1 MAENARISV
10 KNLDLYYGNFR
21 ALRAITMDI
30 TQGRVTA
37 LIGPSGCGKSSFLRT
52 LNRMNDLVPGARI
65 QGTILMDD
73 KDIYAPDMDVVVLR
87 KRVGMVFQRPNPFP
101 MSIYDNVAYGPRI
114 HGERSKAA
122 LDDLVES
129 SLRGAALWEEVKDRL
144 NKSALGLSGGQQQRL
159 CIARSLAVR
168 PEVLLMD
175 EPASALDPISTAK
188 IEDLIRDLRNTYTIA
203 IVTHNMQ
210 QAARVSDYTAFFL
223 SGELV
228 EHGAT
233 GTMFTNPKDQRTE
246 DYITGRFGQ
255 GTRRTS
261 GMARHTFH
269 EELEQLQRDLLKMG
283 TLVSAA
289 IENAVAS
296 LAKVDVV
303 LARQVIDGDD
313 TVDQMMINI
322 EKRCLELMALQQPL
336 AKDLRTIGTALK
348 IVTDLERMA
357 DHAVDIAKV
366 TVRLEGETLIKELID
381 IPRMAQR
388 VQTMIREALE
398 AYVQRDVEH
407 ATRMIHMDDE
417 IDRTYNE
424 VFEELMGIMQAEP
437 SKTKQATYL
446 LLVALYLERVGDH
459 ATNLGEWTIYMVTG
473 ELKDMNT

>member
-1 MAENARISV
+1 
-10 KNLDLYYGNFR
+10 
-21 ALRAITMDI
+21 
-30 TQGRVTA
+30 
-37 LIGPSGCGKSSFLRT
+37 
-52 LNRMNDLVPGARI
+52 
-65 QGTILMDD
+65 
-73 KDIYAPDMDVVVLR
+73 
-87 KRVGMVFQRPNPFP
+87 
-101 MSIYDNVAYGPRI
+101 
-114 HGERSKAA
+114 
-122 LDDLVES
+122 
-129 SLRGAALWEEVKDRL
+129 
-144 NKSALGLSGGQQQRL
+144 
-159 CIARSLAVR
+159 
-168 PEVLLMD
+168 
-175 EPASALDPISTAK
+175 
-188 IEDLIRDLRNTYTIA
+188 
-203 IVTHNMQ
+203 
-210 QAARVSDYTAFFL
+210 
-223 SGELV
+223 
-228 EHGAT
+228 
-233 GTMFTNPKDQRTE
+233 
-246 DYITGRFGQ
+246 
-255 GTRRTS
+255 
-261 GMARHTFH
+261 MARHTFH

-283 TLVSAA
+283 TLVSKA
-289 IENAVAS
+289 IEDAVAS

-381 IPRMAQR
+381 IPAMAHR
-388 VQTMIREALE
+388 VQAMIREALE
-398 AYVQRDVEH
+398 AYVNRDVEH
-407 ATRMIHMDDE
+407 ATRMIAMDDV